1 MKLRFQSCYLDRP
14 IVNGRV
20 YDLFVPEK
28 VTKATAVFFVHGG
41 GWTAGSRTGK
51 HFFCELL
58 NNMGYICA
66 TTDYRLNV
74 NAFEQLR
81 DIREA
86 YDDFISYLKAN
97 GRPLKIAV
105 QGSSAGAHL
114 GGMMALSKPGQV
126 AGEPKANLANEWVI
140 PECALLQSTPIT
152 FEPWDE
158 IFPLVWTSMQK
169 AVGAS
174 WKEHPEMY
182 RAMSP
187 CQYLSKDNP
196 RILFMEAECEHMF
209 PAFINREFMEKQQKL
224 GIASMMKTYPMAEHG
239 FMFSLER
246 KCQKQAWADFISF
259 IEGTL
264 R

>member
-1 MKLRFQSCYLDRP
+1 MRLHFQSCYLDRP

-28 VTKATAVFFVHGG
+28 VTKDTAVFFVHGG
-41 GWTAGSRTGK
+41 GWNAGSRTGH

-58 NNMGYICA
+58 NDLGYICA

-105 QGSSAGAHL
+105 HGSSAGAHL
-114 GGMMALSKPGQV
+114 GGMMSLSKPGQV
-126 AGEPKANLANEWVI
+126 QGEPKATLANEWVI
-140 PECALLQSTPIT
+140 PECAILQATPMS

-158 IFPLVWTSMQK
+158 IFPHVWGSMQT
-169 AVGAS
+169 AAGAP
-174 WKEHPEMY
+174 WTKEPEGY
-182 RAMSP
+182 SP
-187 CQYLSKDNP
+187 QSCRVRHDLMTFTLTP
-196 RILFMEAECEHMF
+196 
-209 PAFINREFMEKQQKL
+209 
-224 GIASMMKTYPMAEHG
+224 
-239 FMFSLER
+239 SLYNENITSVQSDSR
-246 KCQKQAWADFISF
+246 V
-259 IEGTL
+259 
-264 R
+264 